1 MVPAWSPDGTCI
13 AYVGNTDPP
22 TTGVSTNHHLWIVSV
37 TGGEP
42 RDVTASTDLCLGSL
56 PLSDMGRSNPVPPI
70 QWSKDGGVLWVV
82 GTTEGRASLFE
93 IDAGSGA
100 CSVAV
105 GGDRH
110 ILALESR
117 RTVLYWRISLQ
128 TRRRRVRLT

>member
-1 MVPAWSPDGTCI
+1 
-13 AYVGNTDPP
+13 
-22 TTGVSTNHHLWIVSV
+22 V

-110 ILALESR
+110 ILAAGVSP
-117 RTVLYWRISLQ
+117 TVLYWRISLQ